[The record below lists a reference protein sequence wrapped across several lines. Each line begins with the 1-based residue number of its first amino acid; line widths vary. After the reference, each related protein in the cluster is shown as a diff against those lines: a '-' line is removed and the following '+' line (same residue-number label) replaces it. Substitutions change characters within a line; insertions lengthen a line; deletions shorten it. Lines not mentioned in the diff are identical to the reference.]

1 MKNCVQNNNQK
12 EKQTKTKFHC
22 CVCVLRRSDV
32 VLGADQERLFIDD
45 PLLLSRGGPD
55 ELVYGPPMSPSGN
68 SEESYTIDDGATTV
82 SSSYPSGSRSAVS
95 TEDPLRAAAVAAA
108 EVEVIAA
115 AASPQIRPAKFPEY
129 KH

>member
-1 MKNCVQNNNQK
+1 M
-12 EKQTKTKFHC
+12 

-45 PLLLSRGGPD
+45 SLLLSRGGPD
-55 ELVYGPPMSPSGN
+55 ELGYGPTISPSGN
-68 SEESYTIDDGATTV
+68 SEESFTIDDGATTV

-95 TEDPLRAAAVAAA
+95 TEDPLRTAAVAAA
-108 EVEVIAA
+108 AVEVIAA
-115 AASPQIRPAKFPEY
+115 TASPQIRPAKFPEY

>member
-1 MKNCVQNNNQK
+1 M
-12 EKQTKTKFHC
+12 
-22 CVCVLRRSDV
+22 CVLRRSDV

-108 EVEVIAA
+108 EVEVIASA